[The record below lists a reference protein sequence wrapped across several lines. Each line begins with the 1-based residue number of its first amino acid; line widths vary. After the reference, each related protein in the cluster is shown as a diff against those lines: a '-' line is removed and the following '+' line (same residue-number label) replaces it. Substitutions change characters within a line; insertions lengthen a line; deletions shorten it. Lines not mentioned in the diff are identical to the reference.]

1 MPLDTMLRSRQT
13 RILSVQN
20 RSPWKNA
27 GRGQMLLAVAIPR
40 LLVAGQMLVVV
51 GVACRGEAAVV
62 KEVPFPRTQAA
73 ALFNSAAARV
83 AVAMSPPRDE
93 VKHKLF
99 EASNLEA
106 FLPASMRLNL
116 HTTSKV
122 FALFLTCN
130 GAS

>member
-1 MPLDTMLRSRQT
+1 MPLDTMLPSRQT
-13 RILSVQN
+13 RILSAQN

-27 GRGQMLLAVAIPR
+27 NRGQMLLAVATPR
-40 LLVAGQMLVVV
+40 LLVAVQILVVV
-51 GVACRGEAAVV
+51 GVACKTEAAVLKAAV
-62 KEVPFPRTQAA
+62 FPRTQVA
-73 ALFNSAAARV
+73 ALFNSVAARV
-83 AVAMSPPRDE
+83 AVAMSPPREE

-106 FLPASMRLNL
+106 FLPDLISTL
-116 HTTSKV
+116 TPEV